1 MKEIKLSKINIFLP
15 FKEKF
20 SNKTMSSVSI
30 SVKANIEK
38 SIFKNELKVF
48 GQYVDNPIFSNNF
61 VGIKKPLFPFMSKN
75 LNLAKKMCIEINSS
89 KTSRPIIEI
98 HNRPYVVKLIK
109 ENIKSSKVI
118 LFFHNDPLE
127 MKGSKSVKDRLNLLN
142 KCAAICFVSEYIKKQ
157 FLTDIKSYPK
167 NIKVIYNGIS
177 KVSKKHVLKEKNVI
191 FIGRL
196 VEEKGAHLFLEA
208 SRILSEKY
216 KSWNFTIIGSPYLG
230 SNKEET
236 DYSRKILST
245 INKLTSNI
253 KLTGYLPYDEAQ
265 KIIQKAS
272 IMVVPSIWPE
282 PFGLV
287 VAEGMMYGCAIIAS
301 KNGGIPEII
310 EDKGIVL
317 ETLNTNTIINAIE
330 LLINNNSLRKKYQ
343 KEASSN
349 FPFTSEVSSKSLD
362 TLRKHIL
369 LN

>member
-38 SIFKNELKVF
+38 SIFKNELKIF
-48 GQYVDNPIFSNNF
+48 GQYVDDPIFSEIF
-61 VGIKKPLFPFMSKN
+61 IGIKKPFLSFRSKN
-75 LNLAKKMCIEINSS
+75 LYLAKKMCSEINHS
-89 KTSRPIIEI
+89 KIESPIVEI
-98 HNRPYVVKLIK
+98 HNRPYIVKLINK
-109 ENIKSSKVI
+109 NIKKAKVI

-127 MKGSKSVKDRLNLLN
+127 MKGSKSVNDRLSLINE
-142 KCAAICFVSEYIKKQ
+142 CAAICFVSKYIKKQ
-157 FLTDIKSYPK
+157 FLTDIKVNPK
-167 NIKVIYNGIS
+167 NTNVIYNGIS
-177 KVSKKHVLKEKNVI
+177 KAFKKCIHKEKNII

-208 SRILSEKY
+208 SKILSKKY
-216 KSWNFTIIGSPYLG
+216 KSWNFTLIGSPNLG
-230 SNKEET
+230 SNKKET
-236 DYSRKILST
+236 SYSRKIFST
-245 INKLTSNI
+245 VKELGPNV
-253 KLTGYLPYDEAQ
+253 KLTGYLPHNQAQ

-301 KNGGIPEII
+301 QSGGIPEII

-317 ETLNTNTIINAIE
+317 EKLNISTILNAIE
-330 LLINNNSLRKKYQ
+330 LLINDNILRKKYQ
-343 KEASSN
+343 ENASHDFSFSSEA
-349 FPFTSEVSSKSLD
+349 SSKSLD
-362 TLRKHIL
+362 RLRKKIL
-369 LN
+369 LQ